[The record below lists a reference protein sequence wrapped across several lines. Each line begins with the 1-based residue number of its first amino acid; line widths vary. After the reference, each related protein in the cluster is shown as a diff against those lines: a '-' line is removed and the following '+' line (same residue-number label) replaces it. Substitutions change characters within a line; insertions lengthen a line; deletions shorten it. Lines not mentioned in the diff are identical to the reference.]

1 MKEKLKSRKFI
12 VFTIWLILTIII
24 IAIGKN
30 IADVLQYFFVISVV
44 YIGGQSTIDTIE
56 KLKK

>member
-1 MKEKLKSRKFI
+1 MKDKLKSRKFI
-12 VFTIWLILTIII
+12 VFVIWLVLTVFIII
-24 IAIGKN
+24 TKGDT
-30 IADVLQYFFVISVV
+30 ADVLQYFFVISAI